1 MNNYQK
7 IHGTTV
13 DKFDIGTKNQRIV
26 LTGQTNSA
34 GTANLVDRD
43 SASYTATSTV
53 FFSAYIVG
61 QGSNTA
67 AYEIKGCYLSGTTTT
82 TGYVVNTYVDTD
94 NFTEPTVSFSSSGEM
109 TVTCTGLADENINW
123 TATFDFVLI

>member
-26 LTGQTNSA
+26 LTGQTVNA
-34 GTANLVDRD
+34 LTVDLVDRD
-43 SASYTATSTV
+43 GNPYTANSTV

-67 AYEIKGCYLSGTTTT
+67 AYEVKGCYLSGTTTT
-82 TGYVVNTYVDTD
+82 AGYVVNTYVDSGE
-94 NFTEPTVSFSSSGEM
+94 FTEPTVSFSDQGEM
-109 TVTCTGLADENINW
+109 TVTCTGLFGENINW

>member
-26 LTGQTNSA
+26 LTGQTVNA
-34 GTANLVDRD
+34 LTVDLVDRD
-43 SASYTATSTV
+43 GNPYTANSTV

-67 AYEIKGCYLSGTTTT
+67 AYEVKGCYLSGTTTT
-82 TGYVVNTYVDTD
+82 AGYVVNTYVDTGE
-94 NFTEPTVSFSSSGEM
+94 FTEPTVSFSNQGVM
-109 TVTCTGLADENINW
+109 TVTCTGLFGENINW

>member
-26 LTGQTNSA
+26 LTGQTSGA
-34 GTANLVDRD
+34 EATNLVDRD
-43 SASYTATSTV
+43 NISYTATSTV

-61 QGSNTA
+61 QGTNTS

-82 TGYVVNTYVDTD
+82 TGYVVNTYVDTG
-94 NFTEPTVSFSSSGEM
+94 NFIEPVVSFSSSGVM
-109 TVTCTGLADENINW
+109 TVTCTGLANENINW